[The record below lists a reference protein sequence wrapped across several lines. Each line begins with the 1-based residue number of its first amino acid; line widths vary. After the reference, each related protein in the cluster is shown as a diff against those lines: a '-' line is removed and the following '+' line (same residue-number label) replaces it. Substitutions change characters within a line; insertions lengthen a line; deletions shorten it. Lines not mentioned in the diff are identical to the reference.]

1 MIYLYLKT
9 HNKTGLK
16 YLGKTESKNPYKYR
30 GSGKYWKHHI
40 EKHGYDVTTQILL
53 VTEDKNELKET
64 GLFFSRLWNV
74 VKSDDFANLKL
85 EDGHRGGHLESIEFS
100 ERMKHSNKERIEN
113 GTHHFLNSE
122 VQRNIANSRVKAGTH
137 HFLTLA
143 KERVNAGT
151 HNFQG
156 ENNPSIKQVKEGIHL
171 FQNKEWAKERSRKQ
185 IEKGTH
191 SGLGKVKCV
200 NHEGNIVQI
209 SKDEYYAQIGD
220 KNSWEFVM
228 MLSNEG
234 KRRRKEN
241 A

>member
-16 YLGKTESKNPYKYR
+16 YLGKTESKDPHKYR
-30 GSGKYWKHHI
+30 GSGKYWKRHI

-53 VTEDKNELKET
+53 ITEDRNELKET

-100 ERMKHSNKERIEN
+100 ERMKLSNKERLEN
-113 GTHHFLNSE
+113 GTHHFLDSE
-122 VQRNIANSRVKAGTH
+122 MQRNIANQRVINGTH
-137 HFLTLA
+137 PFITLA
-143 KERVNAGT
+143 KERVKNGT
-151 HNFQG
+151 HNWQG
-156 ENNPSIKQVKEGIHL
+156 KNNPVHQQVKNGTHL

-185 IEKGTH
+185 IEMGTH

-200 NHEGNIVQI
+200 DREGNIVQI
-209 SKDEYYAQIGD
+209 TKHDYYSQPGGIVTGKQIGRAH
-220 KNSWEFVM
+220 V
-228 MLSNEG
+228 
-234 KRRRKEN
+234 
-241 A
+241 